1 MLIER
6 NPTSSYRSHIISH
19 GAAKNIAILMREHF
33 GGPITGIHWYL
44 NPNTAR
50 AMFAEMLSQANAG
63 DDKATRLV
71 QLIRNLRHVSF
82 DTTFGVDHISRQ
94 PAVEQGVAFETEF
107 KQTWETNKWVADTG
121 PRPARKVQEEQ
132 DLADQYHNQGTGDT
146 QPTQQEEP
154 ASDRQLPTFGA
165 LQPELETPDDED
177 MAALFAMTK
186 QQLDLHARV
195 LNIPGRSNMNK
206 EALVH
211 AIAAAA

>member
-1 MLIER
+1 MLIET
-6 NPTSSYRSHIISH
+6 NPTSFFRSHIISH
-19 GAAKNIAILMREHF
+19 GAAKNIAILMRKRSARD
-33 GGPITGIHWYL
+33 PITHIHWYL
-44 NPNTAR
+44 NPNVAR
-50 AMFAEMLSQANAG
+50 AFFREALAQAAAG
-63 DDKATRLV
+63 DEKAARFV
-71 QLIRNLRHVSF
+71 QIVRNLRTVSF

-94 PAVEQGVAFETEF
+94 PAVEQGVPFETEF
-107 KQTWETNKWVADTG
+107 KQTWPTNKWVADTG
-121 PRPARKVQEEQ
+121 PRPARKPQEDEKPEPQ
-132 DLADQYHNQGTGDT
+132 VHNQGTGDT

-154 ASDRQLPTFGA
+154 PSDRHLRSIDS

-211 AIAAAA
+211 AIAAA